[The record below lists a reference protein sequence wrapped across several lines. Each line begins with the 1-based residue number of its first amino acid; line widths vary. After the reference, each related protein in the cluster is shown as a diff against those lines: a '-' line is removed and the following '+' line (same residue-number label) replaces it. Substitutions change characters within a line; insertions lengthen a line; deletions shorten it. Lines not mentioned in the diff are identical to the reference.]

1 MAVKTLPLSILLVML
16 SGCATCDRHPV
27 ACWAGG
33 IILVG
38 SIAAS
43 TNHHT
48 ANPVGPIG
56 DPNKP
61 ACTEQPDGSC
71 R

>member
-16 SGCATCDRHPV
+16 TGCATCERHPV

-43 TNHHT
+43 TNHRVQG
-48 ANPVGPIG
+48 PSLPIG

-61 ACTEQPDGSC
+61 ACTKQPDKSC